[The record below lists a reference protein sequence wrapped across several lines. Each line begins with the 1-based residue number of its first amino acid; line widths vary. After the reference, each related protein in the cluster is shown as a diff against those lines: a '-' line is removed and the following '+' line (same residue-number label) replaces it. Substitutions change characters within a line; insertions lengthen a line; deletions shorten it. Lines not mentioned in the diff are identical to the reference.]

1 MGGGAARTASRRPHG
16 CFDGSACRGSLC
28 HACAWVRQGV
38 ESMKHTA
45 ISFAERYPAQLIV
58 PIVDFLVVLGAGTL
72 AHWVRFEGMPN
83 HDRYWLAI
91 ALMGLLVI
99 VMNLAQ
105 GSYSRWRITR
115 ITTLVMRLLFVW
127 MLVAALVT
135 SLIYF
140 AHAAERYSRL
150 WVGMTLLFSFLVCA
164 GLRVVAQLML
174 RHLRRRGGARRSVFL
189 VGPGQQLVR
198 VAQGMR
204 ASPAEGYS
212 IAGIERMSRLP
223 AETHLEWLVKRV
235 EESGARE
242 VWICVP
248 LEMGGVVRSIF
259 FALRNHTAEV
269 RFIPDFPG
277 MQLLNH
283 RMGEVAGHLAVD
295 LSVTPI
301 DGMSRIVKRLEDILL
316 GTLFSVITLPAI
328 VLIAILIKL
337 TSPGPVLFKQ
347 YRTGVNGKQFKVYK
361 FRSMKVHEEPNGR
374 VTQASKGDS
383 RITPIGAFLRRTS
396 LDELP
401 QFYNV
406 LQGRMSIVGPRP
418 HALAHNEHY
427 KELVESYMRRHKV
440 KPGITGWA
448 QVNGLR
454 GETDTLEKMQRRVEC
469 DLWYIDNWSLWLD
482 LRIIALTVI
491 RGLVNP
497 NAY

>member
-1 MGGGAARTASRRPHG
+1 
-16 CFDGSACRGSLC
+16 
-28 HACAWVRQGV
+28 
-38 ESMKHTA
+38 MKHTA
-45 ISFAERYPAQLIV
+45 VSFAERYPAQLIV
-58 PIVDFLVVLGAGTL
+58 PVVDFFALIGAGIL
-72 AHWVRFEGMPN
+72 AHWVRFGVTPD
-83 HDRYWLAI
+83 HDRYWLAM
-91 ALMGLLVI
+91 AVMGLLVI
-99 VMNLAQ
+99 VLNMAQ
-105 GSYSRWRITR
+105 GGYSRWRITR
-115 ITTLVMRLLFVW
+115 ITTLLMRLLFVW
-127 MLVAALVT
+127 MVVAAVVT

-140 AHAAERYSRL
+140 AHTAERYSRL
-150 WVGMTLLFSFLVCA
+150 WVGMTLLFSFIGCA
-164 GLRVVAQLML
+164 GLRVAVQLLL
-174 RHLRRRGGARRSVFL
+174 RHVRRRGGARRSVFL
-189 VGPGQQLVR
+189 VGPGPQLVS

-212 IAGIERMSRLP
+212 IAGIERMSCMP
-223 AETHLEWLVKRV
+223 DEIYLERLVKRV
-235 EESGARE
+235 VDSGARE

-269 RFIPDFPG
+269 RFIPDFPD

-283 RMGEVAGHLAVD
+283 RMSEVAGHLAVD

-301 DGMSRIVKRLEDILL
+301 DGVSRVVKRLEDILL
-316 GTLFSVITLPAI
+316 GTLFSLIALPA
-328 VLIAILIKL
+328 VVVIAVLIKL
-337 TSPGPVLFKQ
+337 TSRGPVLFKQ
-347 YRTGVNGKQFKVYK
+347 YRTGVNGKRFKVYK
-361 FRSMKVHEEPNGR
+361 FRSMRVHQEPNGQ
-374 VTQASKGDS
+374 VTQATKGDS
-383 RITPIGAFLRRTS
+383 RLTPIGAFLRRTS

-482 LRIIALTVI
+482 LRIIWLTI
-491 RGLVNP
+491 FKGFINP